1 MQLTEQNILSNV
13 NRIIAEDGS
22 IEDLLFI
29 CLEYLAIV
37 ERSATLNP
45 SSTNRITRT
54 QQDTNNVNYAVSLE
68 VQPAFDDATG
78 LGVTYEVADYLP
90 NMPVSVPSGE

>member
-1 MQLTEQNILSNV
+1 MKLTEQNILANV

-22 IEDLLFI
+22 IEDLAYL

-45 SSTNRITRT
+45 TNTNRITRT
-54 QQDTNNVNYAVSLE
+54 QQDTNNVNYVVSLE
-68 VQPAFDDATG
+68 VQPAFNDATG
-78 LGVTYEVADYLP
+78 LGVTYEVVDYLP
-90 NMPVSVPSGE
+90 NMPVVEPTP

>member
-1 MQLTEQNILSNV
+1 MQLTEQNILTNV
-13 NRIIAEDGS
+13 NRVINENGS
-22 IEDLLFI
+22 IEDLVYL

-45 SSTNRITRT
+45 TNVNRVTRT
-54 QQDTNNVNYAVSLE
+54 QQDTNNVNYVVSLE

-90 NMPVSVPSGE
+90 NMPVAEPTA